1 MHTTYTYTSIF
12 YESLMSLDD
21 IYIYI
26 MQISLTKEISLLTVE
41 KRLRCPKRLPIAK
54 RTVTIYRPKLRQTN
68 RN

>member
-41 KRLRCPKRLPIAK
+41 KRANSEAHSYYL
-54 RTVTIYRPKLRQTN
+54 
-68 RN
+68 